1 MRSFKLL
8 LCTAMAYVASTVG
21 ANAQNAN
28 GLIVAPFA
36 VGNPALFASAIL
48 NVNLPSFFNGSNVYA
63 GGINLGSGTAPTA
76 DTAGERPSVFSRARN
91 LAYQYSSNTVN
102 YTTTE
107 PVLVFTDLAASSDPR
122 TGSCGVS
129 ISNLASPSNVSSVT
143 FQYSPMSLQTGLVT
157 SNFASAPY
165 LVIVD
170 GVNGNRVRYLPIT
183 AGSVVSN
190 YALNRFNGLNQPGA
204 TAAQP
209 TDNTPVLS
217 NAFISVSFNAAQLGI
232 QGTVQKIG
240 LVVFNPSLTLVK
252 NIGVNNQPTTGVIA
266 GSSNVYPF

>member
-21 ANAQNAN
+21 ANAQSAN
-28 GLIVAPFA
+28 GLVVAPFA
-36 VGNPALFASAIL
+36 VGNPALFASAVL
-48 NVNLPSFFNGSNVYA
+48 SVNLPSFFNGSNVYA
-63 GGINLGSGTAPTA
+63 GGNDLGAGTAPTA
-76 DTAGERPSVFSRARN
+76 YKDGQYATIFNRSKI

-107 PVLVFTDLAASSDPR
+107 PVLVFTDLAASSNPR

-129 ISNLASPSNVSSVT
+129 INNLATPSNVSSVT

-209 TDNTPVLS
+209 DNGTPVLS

-232 QGTVQKIG
+232 QGTVQKLG

-252 NIGVNNQPTTGVIA
+252 NIGVNNQATTGVVA